1 MPSPLLPDR
10 HPVRD
15 FFVLDVMDVIPRS
28 DMASMEHPI
37 YSLSPRP
44 DLRELSYEHDDQ
56 KIEIIPGSRG
66 LPTVY
71 DKDILIY
78 CISKL
83 MAMKNSGQEI
93 GPVVRLTTHDLLVQT
108 NKQTNDNGYKRLE
121 AALQRLAGTVI
132 QTTIETGEEK
142 TVKGFSLISSYEYN
156 RKGSMHADRLRY
168 LEITLSDWIFRA
180 IESAEV
186 VPISRDYFRLRKPL
200 DRRLYELARKH
211 CGSSNKWRIGIDK
224 LQKKCGSRM
233 ERRFFLRHVRQTVQ
247 SNHLPDFT
255 MTLEGEQ
262 VVFWRRSEGNAA
274 AANRAGQGTSA
285 LAPACAPVAAQPE
298 RRIMVSTQAIEQ
310 LYEFAPG
317 WDKYMLEHAYIAWA
331 KDKEAARNEDRPHG
345 HQNHCELAQRKGLPH
360 SAGREVG
367 HRAGAY
373 AADQSDLCR
382 ADALQS
388 CGSTKRTEKSRSR
401 ACQRRCTCHYR
412 TGDFRAGAKTAQ
424 RTQSAGHA
432 ASGGNRADF
441 THGACL
447 LCVLQ
452 RRYDVADRHL
462 EDRQGSPLLFLFNL
476 PAAWQ
481 DGLPGPLDA
490 NGPA

>member
-44 DLRELSYEHDDQ
+44 DLRELSYVHDDQ
-56 KIEIIPGSRG
+56 KIEIIPGSKG

-83 MAMKNSGQEI
+83 MAMKNAGQEI
-93 GPVVRLTTHDLLVQT
+93 GPTVRLTTHDLLVQT

-132 QTTIETGEEK
+132 QTTIETGDEK

-168 LEITLSDWIFRA
+168 LEITLCDWIFRA
-180 IESAEV
+180 IDSAEV

-211 CGSSNKWRIGIDK
+211 CGGSSKWRIGLDK

-233 ERRFFLRHVRQTVQ
+233 ERRFFLRHVRHTVQ
-247 SNHLPDFT
+247 SNHLPDYAL
-255 MTLEGEQ
+255 TLENDQ
-262 VVFWRRSEGNAA
+262 VVFWRRTEAA
-274 AANRAGQGTSA
+274 ASN
-285 LAPACAPVAAQPE
+285 PAQSTAIPAAVPAAQSE
-298 RRIMVSTQAIEQ
+298 RRIMVSSKAIEQ
-310 LYEFAPG
+310 LYEIAPG
-317 WDKYMLEHAYIAWA
+317 WDKYALEQLYVAWA
-331 KDKEAARNEDRPHG
+331 KDKGPAHNEDARFLG
-345 HQNHCELAQRKGLPH
+345 WVKTYTKGKP
-360 SAGREVG
+360 
-367 HRAGAY
+367 
-373 AADQSDLCR
+373 
-382 ADALQS
+382 
-388 CGSTKRTEKSRSR
+388 
-401 ACQRRCTCHYR
+401 
-412 TGDFRAGAKTAQ
+412 
-424 RTQSAGHA
+424 
-432 ASGGNRADF
+432 
-441 THGACL
+441 
-447 LCVLQ
+447 
-452 RRYDVADRHL
+452 
-462 EDRQGSPLLFLFNL
+462 SP
-476 PAAWQ
+476 
-481 DGLPGPLDA
+481 
-490 NGPA
+490 